1 MWYSIRGHMSATLM
15 NEGRFELYFDSR
27 IGSFWNSRS
36 MNVLH
41 DAEDRRFAVQIF
53 NGLSII
59 SEATRRRLVA
69 DGGGV
74 FLKIVRDVVDVLGK
88 HVVQLLTWVSTHQVP
103 RAATISTTAGIL
115 RGACGESLTCEL
127 VAEALGIP
135 VREVV
140 PGVQEYASWRSPSRS
155 S

>member
-1 MWYSIRGHMSATLM
+1 M

-36 MNVLH
+36 MNVLQ
-41 DAEDRRFAVQIF
+41 DAEDRQFAVQIF

-59 SEATRRRLVA
+59 SDETRRRLVA

-115 RGACGESLTCEL
+115 RGACGDSLTCEL